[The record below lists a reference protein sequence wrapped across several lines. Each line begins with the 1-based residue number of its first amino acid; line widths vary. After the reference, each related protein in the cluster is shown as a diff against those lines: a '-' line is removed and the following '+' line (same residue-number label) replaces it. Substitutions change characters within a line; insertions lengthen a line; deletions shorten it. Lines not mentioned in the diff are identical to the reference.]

1 MAASDLAANP
11 PESPITP
18 EPTPEPVA
26 APEAPATVA
35 SAPTAVPSAPPPAP
49 PPPAAD
55 PNPPSPSPSPS
66 PLPPP
71 AAAPPS
77 APEEPP
83 KPADPP
89 HPDPEPPR
97 SPEDRARAFHGAFE
111 AETREAA
118 WADEQEPGLRQ
129 LTAAAG
135 VAAEDVADV
144 ACRRSVC
151 KLTFKASQLPEGLE
165 AALQARIKTEFGDT
179 LLETHDP
186 QSDKPAQLYVLRSGF
201 PLAPPRPD

>member
-55 PNPPSPSPSPS
+55 PNPPSPSPS

-118 WADEQEPGLRQ
+118 WADEQEPGIRQ
-129 LTAAAG
+129 LAAAAG
-135 VAAEDVADV
+135 IPAEDLVDV

-151 KLTFKASQLPEGLE
+151 KLTFKASQLPEALE

-201 PLAPPRPD
+201 SLAAPRAD